1 MISKLKTISYVA
13 KMIQLSRRK
22 RKVKYMGSSPNFDK
36 LSTDKQLA
44 IKELVVLLMFAG
56 NEGGQTAN
64 NYSQKAQ

>member
-1 MISKLKTISYVA
+1 MISKLKIISYVA

-64 NYSQKAQ
+64 NHSQKAQ